1 METCGKDT
9 INKGQLWSKE
19 HNPRPWCP
27 CNGSR
32 RKTNQASD
40 CCDCNRWH
48 ELAVSS
54 RAVRWELHRRGIPW
68 LAFSCIWAV
77 TCLWTPWCQKLK
89 RRDPTAVPCALDSS
103 LKRAHWLYVQSW
115 ASEQPRDLFPPR
127 GLESSPESAVGLR
140 ERNQGA
146 NHSVTAQ
153 RGPRVGAGVQTYPR
167 PDALWAERAG
177 SLRGPPAGNRDFTAF
192 DVRQSQKEERR
203 KELKT
208 SVRKSEGQRK

>member
-1 METCGKDT
+1 MSLQWFETQDEPGKRLLWLQSMARACSFIQSSPLRTSQTGDT
-9 INKGQLWSKE
+9 MTGFFLYLGSYLSVNSVMSEAKKKRPYCCTLCVRLQLKA
-19 HNPRPWCP
+19 RTLTVC
-27 CNGSR
+27 
-32 RKTNQASD
+32 A
-40 CCDCNRWH
+40 
-48 ELAVSS
+48 ELSF
-54 RAVRWELHRRGIPW
+54 RAAAGP
-68 LAFSCIWAV
+68 A
-77 TCLWTPWCQKLK
+77 
-89 RRDPTAVPCALDSS
+89 
-103 LKRAHWLYVQSW
+103 
-115 ASEQPRDLFPPR
+115 PPR

-140 ERNQGA
+140 ERNQSA

-192 DVRQSQKEERR
+192 DVRQNQKEERR

>member
-1 METCGKDT
+1 MSLQWFETQDEPGKRLLWLQSMAQACSFIQSSPLRTSQTGDT
-9 INKGQLWSKE
+9 MTGFFLYLGSYLSVNSVMSEAKKKRLYCCTLCVRLQLKA
-19 HNPRPWCP
+19 RTLTVC
-27 CNGSR
+27 
-32 RKTNQASD
+32 A
-40 CCDCNRWH
+40 
-48 ELAVSS
+48 ELSF
-54 RAVRWELHRRGIPW
+54 RAAAGP
-68 LAFSCIWAV
+68 A
-77 TCLWTPWCQKLK
+77 
-89 RRDPTAVPCALDSS
+89 
-103 LKRAHWLYVQSW
+103 
-115 ASEQPRDLFPPR
+115 PPR

-146 NHSVTAQ
+146 DHSVTAQ

-192 DVRQSQKEERR
+192 DVRQNQKEERR